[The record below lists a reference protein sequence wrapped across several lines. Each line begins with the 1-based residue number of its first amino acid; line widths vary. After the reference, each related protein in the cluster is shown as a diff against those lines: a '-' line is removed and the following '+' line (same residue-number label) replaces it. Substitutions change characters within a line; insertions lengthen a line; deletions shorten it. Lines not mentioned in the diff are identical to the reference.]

1 MEENGAIVISNYHH
15 GEVYEA
21 RNEFKHSMFHRV
33 YRRAYDVV
41 QDSVCR
47 QLSDSKNG
55 FFQENIDNI
64 VTFVGRRGTGKS
76 SAMISFMQGLLDNNK
91 GEEAPNYT
99 IYKNQEK
106 TGEKGSKDCK
116 KAGEED
122 PKGCPETGEEGKKG
136 SKGRPETGKA
146 GKKKDRPKD
155 EMRKDTRWKQIRN
168 I

>member
-76 SAMISFMQGLLDNNK
+76 SAMISFMQGLLVTIK
-91 GEEAPNYT
+91 ERKRRIIQYT
-99 IYKNQEK
+99 KIRKKQEK
-106 TGEKGSKDCK
+106 KFVL
-116 KAGEED
+116 
-122 PKGCPETGEEGKKG
+122 
-136 SKGRPETGKA
+136 
-146 GKKKDRPKD
+146 
-155 EMRKDTRWKQIRN
+155 
-168 I
+168 